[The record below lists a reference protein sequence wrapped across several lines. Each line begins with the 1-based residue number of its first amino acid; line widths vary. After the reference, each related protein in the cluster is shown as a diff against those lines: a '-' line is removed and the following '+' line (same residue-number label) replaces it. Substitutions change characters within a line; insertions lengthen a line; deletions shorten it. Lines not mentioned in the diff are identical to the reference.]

1 MWNPT
6 ISQEVSRNLPVGPCS
21 NHPRDICFEADYQR
35 IVKQKIEIQL
45 YIISGEGSFGVWK
58 TEEAENNFFS
68 TSQGKRNIVLIS
80 THKMSLSVIIFEIR
94 ISALFVSSTV
104 NCDAIAHIFLNDL
117 TIFLK
122 CANIQLFIPAQKN
135 VTFYVINQTNNFSLL
150 LGPLNIFRLLFHFLS
165 FLHYLPNCK
174 QLTFNFNCQYW
185 CPTPMVL
192 HHPCGGGQVA

>member
-1 MWNPT
+1 MSVGWKKYTRFRFPGVFKKWGKFSIVVERLDQRWWQWINMWNPT

-94 ISALFVSSTV
+94 ISALLAQLWTV
-104 NCDAIAHIFLNDL
+104 
-117 TIFLK
+117 T
-122 CANIQLFIPAQKN
+122 Q
-135 VTFYVINQTNNFSLL
+135 
-150 LGPLNIFRLLFHFLS
+150 
-165 FLHYLPNCK
+165 
-174 QLTFNFNCQYW
+174 
-185 CPTPMVL
+185 
-192 HHPCGGGQVA
+192 

>member
-6 ISQEVSRNLPVGPCS
+6 FSQEVSRNLPVGPCS

-80 THKMSLSVIIFEIR
+80 THKIIFEIR
-94 ISALFVSSTV
+94 ISGALL
-104 NCDAIAHIFLNDL
+104 A
-117 TIFLK
+117 
-122 CANIQLFIPAQKN
+122 QL
-135 VTFYVINQTNNFSLL
+135 
-150 LGPLNIFRLLFHFLS
+150 
-165 FLHYLPNCK
+165 
-174 QLTFNFNCQYW
+174 
-185 CPTPMVL
+185 
-192 HHPCGGGQVA
+192 